1 MSHLINDKPLMATDL
16 IAYLQGKYQ
25 VDEAAALAVAEDR
38 LSYNSFPLYLRIL
51 IGVGAVVS
59 GGLLLIF
66 LGIAGLFD
74 EASNL
79 LVLGFAMLGVAIY
92 VHLRSR
98 DRDQS
103 KVSFVAE
110 QQLSFLGVFTGKI
123 LIVTGAAMRDQAVGV
138 FICAL
143 AFTLLTYW
151 VYDMYLD
158 RLASCA
164 GTLVS
169 GLILLNDKFNWDFDN
184 EIGILIHLLVPL
196 GLAIYLH
203 PRIKQTYNPLAIAL
217 VGVAAAFSLG
227 AMVDGSLGMLAKEV
241 WEHEVSLAGLL
252 TVMITCCSLIGLVV
266 WACGGKSSL
275 NSRYVIATIA
285 LTLLLGLA
293 SLTSTMI
300 GLIVI
305 ILGYVCHDRLI
316 TLVGALFLPATL
328 WLAIHSLKMGLMTT
342 GLVLVAASLVLL
354 AGYFLFRYWS
364 FGDRPEDGSPEIA
377 GEGIPHA

>member
-1 MSHLINDKPLMATDL
+1 MSHSFNDKPLMATDL
-16 IAYLQGKYQ
+16 IAYLQGKYL
-25 VDEAAALAVAEDR
+25 VDEAAALAIAEDR
-38 LSYNSFPLYLRIL
+38 LNYNSFPLYLRIL
-51 IGVGAVVS
+51 IGVGGVVS

-92 VHLRSR
+92 VHLHSR

-138 FICAL
+138 FICTL

-169 GLILLNDKFNWDFDN
+169 GLFLLNDKFHWDFDN

-203 PRIKQTYNPLAIAL
+203 PRIKQAYNPLAIAL

-227 AMVDGSLGMLAKEV
+227 VMVESSLEMSAVKLLM
-241 WEHEVSLAGLL
+241 SL
-252 TVMITCCSLIGLVV
+252 ITCCSLIGLVV

-300 GLIVI
+300 GLIAI

-316 TLVGALFLPATL
+316 TLVGAIFLPVTL
-328 WLAIHSLKMGLMTT
+328 WIAIHSLEMGLMTT
-342 GLVLVAASLVLL
+342 GLVLVASSLGLL

-364 FGDRPEDGSPEIA
+364 FGDQSEDGSPEIA

>member
-1 MSHLINDKPLMATDL
+1 MSQAFDDRSLMATDV

-25 VDEAAALAVAEDR
+25 IDEAAALAVAEER
-38 LSYNSFPLYLRIL
+38 LNYNPFPLYLRIL
-51 IGVGAVVS
+51 IGVGGVVS

-79 LVLGFAMLGVAIY
+79 LVVGISMLGVAIY
-92 VHLRSR
+92 VHQRSR
-98 DRDQS
+98 HRDQAT
-103 KVSFVAE
+103 VAFVAE

-123 LIVTGAAMRDQAVGV
+123 LIVTGAAMEGQAVGV
-138 FICAL
+138 FIATL
-143 AFTLLTYW
+143 VFTLVTYW
-151 VYDMYLD
+151 VYDLYLD

-169 GLILLNDKFNWDFDN
+169 GLFLLIDEFHWSQ
-184 EIGILIHLLVPL
+184 ELIGIVMHLAVPL
-196 GLAIYLH
+196 GLTIYLH
-203 PRIKQTYNPLAIAL
+203 PRVKQAYNPLAIAL

-227 AMVDGSLGMLAKEV
+227 VMVESSLEMSTVKLLM
-241 WEHEVSLAGLL
+241 SL
-252 TVMITCCSLIGLVV
+252 ITCCSLIGLVV

-300 GLIVI
+300 GLIAI

-316 TLVGALFLPATL
+316 TLVGAVFLPVTL
-328 WLAIHSLKMGLMTT
+328 WIAIHSLQMGLMTT
-342 GLVLVAASLVLL
+342 GIVLILASLVLL

-364 FGDRPEDGSPEIA
+364 FGDQPENSSQEIA
-377 GEGIPHA
+377 GEGVPHA

>member
-1 MSHLINDKPLMATDL
+1 MSHSFNDKPLMATDL
-16 IAYLQGKYQ
+16 IAYLQGKYL
-25 VDEAAALAVAEDR
+25 VDEAAALAIAEDR
-38 LSYNSFPLYLRIL
+38 LNYNSFPLYLRIL
-51 IGVGAVVS
+51 IGVGGVVS

-92 VHLRSR
+92 VHLHSR

-110 QQLSFLGVFTGKI
+110 QQLSFLGVFAGKI

-138 FICAL
+138 FICTL

-169 GLILLNDKFNWDFDN
+169 GLFLLNDKFHWDFDN

-203 PRIKQTYNPLAIAL
+203 PRIKQAYNPLAIAL
-217 VGVAAAFSLG
+217 VGVAAAF
-227 AMVDGSLGMLAKEV
+227 
-241 WEHEVSLAGLL
+241 
-252 TVMITCCSLIGLVV
+252 
-266 WACGGKSSL
+266 
-275 NSRYVIATIA
+275 
-285 LTLLLGLA
+285 
-293 SLTSTMI
+293 
-300 GLIVI
+300 
-305 ILGYVCHDRLI
+305 
-316 TLVGALFLPATL
+316 
-328 WLAIHSLKMGLMTT
+328 
-342 GLVLVAASLVLL
+342 
-354 AGYFLFRYWS
+354 
-364 FGDRPEDGSPEIA
+364 
-377 GEGIPHA
+377 